1 MSKKI
6 LVIGGV
12 AGGAS
17 AAARCRRLDENA
29 EIIVFEKGPH
39 PSFSNCALPYYLSR
53 EIPDSEK
60 LLILTPADF
69 RARFNIDMRVQ
80 NEVRQILPAE
90 QKVKVRDL
98 ETGTEYTETYD
109 ELIIATGANAVLPRA
124 IEGIDGKNVFSLKN
138 VVDVRAIDDFVRTH
152 GKNVA
157 VVGGGFI
164 GLEVME
170 SLRLAGFEVT
180 LIEGLDQVMTPLDYD
195 LAQILHKEIIDNGVQ
210 LVLGDSVAKIRDH
223 EVELA
228 SGKVV
233 PADAVIM
240 AVGVRPEVTLAQECG
255 IELGE
260 LGGIKVDQRYQTSIP
275 HIYAVGDVIDTHN
288 FITMKP
294 TRLSLAGPAQRQ
306 ARACVDGI
314 YGRPSNN
321 TGVIGSSALRCFD
334 YNVAVTGLNEKQ
346 CQAADIDYQYAFIIP
361 TDKVGIMPEANP
373 MFFKLLFHYPSGR
386 IVGAQAVGKG
396 ATDKRIDVIATLIKM
411 GGTLEDLKE
420 LELCY
425 APSYGTAKD
434 VTNIAA
440 LVGLNLLYGEYE
452 QVPMTQVRQLVG
464 DGAFILDVRNEKEY
478 DRGHIRGAKN
488 IPLAQLR
495 SRLSEVPSD
504 IPVYV
509 HCRSAQTSYFAL
521 RTLQGSGFT
530 NVKNIAGSF
539 LGLSC
544 YEYFNDKTTGR
555 EPIVTKYNFR

>member
-1 MSKKI
+1 MSKRI

-60 LLILTPADF
+60 LLILTPEDF
-69 RARFNIDMRVQ
+69 RTQFKIDMRVQ
-80 NEVRQILPAE
+80 NEVTQILPAE
-90 QKVKVRDL
+90 QQVKVRNL
-98 ETGTEYTETYD
+98 ETGEEYTEAYD

-124 IEGIDGKNVFSLKN
+124 IEGIDGDNVFSLKN
-138 VVDVRAIDDFVRTH
+138 VVDVRAIDEFVRSH

-170 SLRLAGFEVT
+170 NLKLAGFEVT
-180 LIEGLDQVMTPLDYD
+180 LIEGLDQVMTPLDYE
-195 LAQILHKEIIDNGVQ
+195 LAQILHKEISDQGVR
-210 LVLGDSVAKIRDH
+210 LVLGDSVAKIREH

-228 SGKVV
+228 SGEVI

-240 AVGVRPEVTLAQECG
+240 SVGVRPEVSLAQECG

-294 TRLSLAGPAQRQ
+294 TRLALAGPAQRQ
-306 ARACVDGI
+306 ARACADAI
-314 YGRPSNN
+314 YGRSSNN

-346 CQAADIDYQYAFIIP
+346 CQAAGIDYQYSFVIP
-361 TDKVGIMPEANP
+361 SDKVGIMPDANP

-386 IVGAQAVGKG
+386 ILGAQAVGKG
-396 ATDKRIDVIATLIKM
+396 AADKRIDVIATLIKM

-425 APSYGTAKD
+425 APSYSTAKD

-440 LVGLNLLYGEYE
+440 LVGLNLLYGDYE
-452 QVPMTQVRQLVG
+452 QVPMTQVRQLVE
-464 DGAFILDVRNEKEY
+464 DGAFILDVREESSY
-478 DRGHIRGAKN
+478 ERGHIRGSKN

-495 SRLSEVPSD
+495 DRIDEIPRGV
-504 IPVYV
+504 PVYL

-521 RTLQGSGFT
+521 RVLRGQGFT
-530 NVKNIAGSF
+530 NLKNIAGSF
-539 LGLSC
+539 LALSF

-555 EPIVTKYNFR
+555 EPIVTEYNFR